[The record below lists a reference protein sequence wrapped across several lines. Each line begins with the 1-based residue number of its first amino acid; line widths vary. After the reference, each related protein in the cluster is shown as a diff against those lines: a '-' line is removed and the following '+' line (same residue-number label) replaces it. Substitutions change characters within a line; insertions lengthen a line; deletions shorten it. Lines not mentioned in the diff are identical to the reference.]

1 MLVIVAAVAGDAVAW
16 AAFVSGDELRWNMV
30 LGLNSVSNLSTV
42 VGLAIHEDFLAR
54 AAGAVVIVA
63 AAVGAAIAAAVESL
77 IELLEAAA
85 ERATPATESLVN
97 VISLSP
103 NTAMGQLLVIS
114 GASKPSE
121 EAEGG
126 EVPLLLLPV
135 LVLLLGE
142 LLHELDEVL
151 GGDNF
156 CASFVLF
163 SCALSF
169 PALAVGVGEVAAA
182 AVEVAVAAVTGT
194 AAAPAPGSTIITLL
208 MGIAVVVVAVAVA
221 VAMLVV
227 SAS

>member
-1 MLVIVAAVAGDAVAW
+1 MIVAAVAGDAVAW

-151 GGDNF
+151 GGENF

-169 PALAVGVGEVAAA
+169 PALAVGVGEVA
-182 AVEVAVAAVTGT
+182 VAATTGT
-194 AAAPAPGSTIITLL
+194 AAAAAAAGSTIITLL

>member
-1 MLVIVAAVAGDAVAW
+1 MIVAAVAGDAVAW

-63 AAVGAAIAAAVESL
+63 AAAGAAVAAVVESL

-163 SCALSF
+163 SCALSLS
-169 PALAVGVGEVAAA
+169 ALAVGEVAAA
-182 AVEVAVAAVTGT
+182 AVEVAVAATTGT
-194 AAAPAPGSTIITLL
+194 AAAAAAAGSTIITLL

-227 SAS
+227 SVS

>member
-1 MLVIVAAVAGDAVAW
+1 MIVAAVAGDAVAW

-54 AAGAVVIVA
+54 AAGAAAIVA
-63 AAVGAAIAAAVESL
+63 VAAGAAVVAAVESL

-126 EVPLLLLPV
+126 EVPLLLPV

-163 SCALSF
+163 SCALSLS
-169 PALAVGVGEVAAA
+169 ALAVGEVAVAAA
-182 AVEVAVAAVTGT
+182 AVEVAVAAATGT
-194 AAAPAPGSTIITLL
+194 AAAAAAAGSTIITLL

>member
-1 MLVIVAAVAGDAVAW
+1 MFVIVAAVAGDAVAW

-54 AAGAVVIVA
+54 AAAGAVVIVA
-63 AAVGAAIAAAVESL
+63 AAGATVAAAVESL

-103 NTAMGQLLVIS
+103 NTAMGQLLVIN

-121 EAEGG
+121 EADGG
-126 EVPLLLLPV
+126 EVPVLLLPV

-151 GGDNF
+151 GVDNF
-156 CASFVLF
+156 RASFVLF
-163 SCALSF
+163 SCALSSF
-169 PALAVGVGEVAAA
+169 SSLAVGVVAA
-182 AVEVAVAAVTGT
+182 GT
-194 AAAPAPGSTIITLL
+194 AAAAAGSTIITLL

-221 VAMLVV
+221 VAMLLV

>member
-1 MLVIVAAVAGDAVAW
+1 MIVAAVAGDAVAW

-63 AAVGAAIAAAVESL
+63 AAVGAAVAAAVESL

-182 AVEVAVAAVTGT
+182 AVEVAVAAATDT
-194 AAAPAPGSTIITLL
+194 AAAAAAAGSTIITLL

>member
-1 MLVIVAAVAGDAVAW
+1 MFVIVAAVAGDAVAW

-54 AAGAVVIVA
+54 AAAGAVVIVA
-63 AAVGAAIAAAVESL
+63 AAGATVAAAVESL

-103 NTAMGQLLVIS
+103 NTAMGQLLVIN

-121 EAEGG
+121 EADGG
-126 EVPLLLLPV
+126 EVLVLLLPV

-156 CASFVLF
+156 RASFVLF
-163 SCALSF
+163 SCALSSF
-169 PALAVGVGEVAAA
+169 SALAVGVVAA
-182 AVEVAVAAVTGT
+182 GT
-194 AAAPAPGSTIITLL
+194 AAAAAGSTIITLL

-221 VAMLVV
+221 VAMLLV